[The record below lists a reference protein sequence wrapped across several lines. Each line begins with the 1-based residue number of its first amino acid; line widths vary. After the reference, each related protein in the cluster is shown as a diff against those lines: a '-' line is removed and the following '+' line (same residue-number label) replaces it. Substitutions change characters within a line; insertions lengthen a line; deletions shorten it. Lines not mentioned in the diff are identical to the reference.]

1 MKESKKIWIIGGGAA
16 GFFAAIRAAEN
27 PNYQVSILEKS
38 DKLLSKVR
46 ISGGGRCN
54 VTQACFR
61 KSQFLKAYP
70 RGAKLLKVAFDEFDA
85 KSTMDWFEK
94 RGVQLK
100 TEADGRV
107 FPESDN
113 SQTIVSC
120 LLSEARRLG
129 VNIEMNAGLEKI
141 KPLPEGGFEIWVNG
155 EMRFADKVLIA
166 TGGASKMSQYQYLYE
181 LGLKIEKPVP
191 SLFTFALNDESLR
204 ALAGVSVS
212 EVNLRAMGVEDAGA
226 MLITHKGLSGPAV
239 LRLSAFAA
247 LDMAKQNYTFPL
259 FVNCLPQ
266 QNQEEL
272 REILL
277 NARKDNLRKQMG
289 KFSPF
294 KEIPLRLWN
303 LFLLRLR
310 IAPSQIWADTTHK
323 IINQLV
329 EQLANLSLQ
338 VKGKNTFKEEFVTAG
353 GVALE
358 NIDFKTMQSAK
369 YPGLFFAGEILD
381 IDGVTG
387 GYNFQAAWTTGFLA
401 GRAMAE

>member
-1 MKESKKIWIIGGGAA
+1 
-16 GFFAAIRAAEN
+16 
-27 PNYQVSILEKS
+27 
-38 DKLLSKVR
+38 
-46 ISGGGRCN
+46 
-54 VTQACFR
+54 
-61 KSQFLKAYP
+61 
-70 RGAKLLKVAFDEFDA
+70 
-85 KSTMDWFEK
+85 MDWFEK

-166 TGGASKMSQYQYLYE
+166 TGGASKMAQYQYLYE